1 VSENRTHRGGQPRGW
16 RSIVLPRL
24 LVALPLLLTVGCH
37 WPGKPDPDE
46 RPVPPEFVLAFDA
59 LFKRN
64 CAGCHGPDGT
74 LGPAP
79 PLNDPIFRAIVSE
92 KELEAVISKGRR
104 SASGTGKDPRTPMP
118 AFAREQGGTLSPAQI
133 QVLVYEIKGI
143 RYRIE
148 RKGENYDAR
157 VEVVKDDEGKTPA
170 WGVTPRPARLDVSS
184 MREAY
189 LNPKTGDS
197 KRGARVF
204 GNACAMCHG
213 KAGKGG
219 QVDGVELTINDTA
232 FLALVSDKALRRIV
246 ITGRPDLGMPNYA
259 EKGEGR
265 MDDFK
270 PLTAQDITD
279 LSAYL
284 ASWRKET
291 APRGK

>member
-1 VSENRTHRGGQPRGW
+1 VSENRTHQEGRPREFGNSLSP
-16 RSIVLPRL
+16 RHLVVLS
-24 LVALPLLLTVGCH
+24 LLLTVGCH
-37 WPGKPDPDE
+37 WPGQPNPDE
-46 RPVPPEFVLAFDA
+46 RPVPPEYVLEFDA

-79 PLNDPIFRAIVSE
+79 PLNDPLFRAIVSE

-104 SASGTGKDPRTPMP
+104 SASGTDKDPRTPMP
-118 AFAREQGGTLSPAQI
+118 GFAREQGGTLSPAQI

-148 RKGENYDAR
+148 REGENYDAR
-157 VEVVKDDEGKTPA
+157 VELVKDDKGTTPR
-170 WGVTPRPARLDVSS
+170 WGTTPRPADNVPP
-184 MREAY
+184 Y
-189 LNPKTGDS
+189 LGSGSGDS
-197 KRGARVF
+197 KRGAHVF
-204 GNACAMCHG
+204 ANACAVCHG

-219 QVDGVELTINDTA
+219 KQEEVDLTINDPA
-232 FLALVSDKALRRIV
+232 LLALVSDKVLRRIA

-259 EKGEGR
+259 EKGEAR

-291 APRGK
+291 APRGN

>member
-1 VSENRTHRGGQPRGW
+1 MHREGQPRERG
-16 RSIVLPRL
+16 INVLPRL
-24 LVALPLLLTVGCH
+24 LVALLLLVTVGCH
-37 WPGKPDPDE
+37 WPGKPNPDE
-46 RPVPPEFVLAFDA
+46 RPVPPEFVLEFNA

-64 CAGCHGPDGT
+64 CAGCHGADGT
-74 LGPAP
+74 LGPAT

-104 SASGTGKDPRTPMP
+104 SASDTDRDPRTPMP
-118 AFAREQGGTLSPAQI
+118 AFARKRGGTLSAVQI

-148 RKGENYDAR
+148 REGENYNAR
-157 VEVVKDDEGKTPA
+157 VELVKDDRGKTPA
-170 WGVTPRPARLDVSS
+170 WGVTPRPANLNVSS

-213 KAGKGG
+213 NAGKGRK
-219 QVDGVELTINDTA
+219 VDGVEVLTINNPA
-232 FLALVSDKALRRIV
+232 FLALVSDKVLRRIA

-265 MDDFK
+265 MDDFT
-270 PLTAQDITD
+270 PLTAEQITD
-279 LSAYL
+279 LGAYL
-284 ASWRKET
+284 ASWRKGT
-291 APRGK
+291 APGGK